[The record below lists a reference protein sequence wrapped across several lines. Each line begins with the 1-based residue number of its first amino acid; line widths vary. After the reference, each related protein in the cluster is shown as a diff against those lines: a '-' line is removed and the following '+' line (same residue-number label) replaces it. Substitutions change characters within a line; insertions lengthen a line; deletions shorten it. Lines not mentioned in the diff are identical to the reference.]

1 MAIEF
6 RLVTLLALERMGPG
20 APSPDSLGRLSFG
33 LIALG
38 LSPRCCLCLECSLLK
53 LWKSGGMSK
62 DVVLI
67 KPDPDEGMSLW
78 NPLPWCPLM
87 GVSVMRG

>member
-1 MAIEF
+1 
-6 RLVTLLALERMGPG
+6 
-20 APSPDSLGRLSFG
+20 
-33 LIALG
+33 
-38 LSPRCCLCLECSLLK
+38 
-53 LWKSGGMSK
+53 MSK